1 MEPTTGKSFRERIKQ
16 GIRHPA
22 PLFDRLRSPIRM
34 TFVTLAMVQA
44 AIFLALTLWGT
55 IVRYSPVP
63 YWDEWDGYLDFYLR
77 AMSGDV
83 NAWWRPHNEH
93 RILISRMF
101 FWMDLH
107 WFNGELWFLLIV
119 NMVFAAI
126 ICLIFWLLARRL
138 LNESNDTSVNLAFCA
153 TAVALVFSWI
163 QYDNFVWAFQ
173 HQVWAAQLFAISA
186 FYFVA
191 RSAPKGNL
199 GFISLSVCCGGAAA
213 LTQGNGI
220 LALPL
225 VLLAAMAL
233 RLPAR
238 ALFALAAGCALVLA
252 MYLSGMR
259 VGGKMLATLA
269 SNPIDAG
276 VFALASIGAI
286 AKFAGA
292 QGMAVPAALGFCLLC
307 VLSYAAWRAVSRR
320 APYEVAL
327 VCIAFFSVASSA
339 LIALNRLEWGMEAA
353 FTSRYMTNT
362 VIGWVAVSLL
372 LANMLSRAGRRFGV
386 VALIGLPALPALLLP
401 YQLAVAAPL
410 IDETYERRLLAA
422 LALELGVPDRVEL
435 DRITD
440 PGTAHRLWKLPRLD
454 FIEVARTRNL
464 SVFGRPEIRDAREL
478 MKGKWQVE
486 GARCSGDLISVGRGE
501 PMNGYVPVA
510 GWLVD
515 RYSAVY
521 PRAVLLLNVE
531 RKVVGWAVS
540 GFRAPVS
547 DTLGNDISTRS
558 RFRGYLLREFADADL
573 ILVGREVNC
582 ETRIDRF
589 SADFVV
595 ASAMS
600 NVNWDR
606 GLARGWGPAIAV
618 TDFPGS
624 AGVLSQAKR
633 LQLADGDVRGVK
645 KIEHQGEFI
654 LVHFDGAL
662 PPVAA
667 AGFPNRL
674 KLIRE

>member
-1 MEPTTGKSFRERIKQ
+1 MEVTTGKQFLEQLKQ
-16 GIRHPA
+16 GFGHPG
-22 PLFDRLRSPIRM
+22 PVLDRLRLPL
-34 TFVTLAMVQA
+34 TTTLVIIAVIQA
-44 AIFLALTLWGT
+44 VVFLALTLWGT

-63 YWDEWDGYLDFYLR
+63 YWDEWDGYLGFYLR

-83 NAWWRPHNEH
+83 DAGWRPHTAH
-93 RILISRMF
+93 RIFMSRVF

-119 NMVFAAI
+119 NMIFAFI
-126 ICLIFWLLARRL
+126 ICLVFWLLARRL
-138 LNESNDTSVNLAFCA
+138 LNESNDTSVRLAFCA
-153 TAVALVFSWI
+153 TVVALVFSWI
-163 QYDNFVWAFQ
+163 QHDNFVWAFQ
-173 HQVWAAQLFAISA
+173 HSVWAAQLFAVSA
-186 FYFVA
+186 FYFLA

-199 GFISLSVCCGGAAA
+199 RYISLSFCCGAAA
-213 LTQGNGI
+213 AVTQGNGI
-220 LALPL
+220 FVLPL

-238 ALFALAAGCALVLA
+238 ALLILAAGCVLVLT

-269 SNPIDAG
+269 ASPIDSG
-276 VFALASIGAI
+276 IFALASIGAI

-292 QGMAVPAALGFCLLC
+292 QGMAIPAALGFCLLC

-327 VCIAFFSVASSA
+327 VCVASFSVASSA

-422 LALELGVPDRVEL
+422 LALELAVPDRVEL

-440 PGTAHRLWKLPRLD
+440 PGTAHRLWNLPSLD

-478 MKGKWQVE
+478 MKSKWQVE
-486 GARCSGDLISVGRGE
+486 GARCSGDLISIGRGE
-501 PMNGYVPVA
+501 PMNGYVPVG

-515 RYSAVY
+515 RYRAVY
-521 PRAVLLLNVE
+521 PRAVVLLNAE
-531 RKVVGWAVS
+531 RNVVGWAVS

-547 DTLGNDISTRS
+547 DTLGNEVFARS

-573 ILVGREVNC
+573 ILVGRDVNC
-582 ETRIDRF
+582 ERKTDKF
-589 SADFVV
+589 STDFLV
-595 ASAMS
+595 ASPMS

-606 GLARGWGPAIAV
+606 GLSRGWGPAIAV
-618 TDFPGS
+618 TDFP
-624 AGVLSQAKR
+624 
-633 LQLADGDVRGVK
+633 
-645 KIEHQGEFI
+645 
-654 LVHFDGAL
+654 
-662 PPVAA
+662 
-667 AGFPNRL
+667 
-674 KLIRE
+674 